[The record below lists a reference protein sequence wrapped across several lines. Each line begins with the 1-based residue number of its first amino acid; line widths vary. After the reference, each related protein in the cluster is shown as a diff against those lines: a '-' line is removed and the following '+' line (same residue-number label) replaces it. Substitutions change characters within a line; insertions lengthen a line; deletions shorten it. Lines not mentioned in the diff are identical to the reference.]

1 MYLQHHTNTFNV
13 CSDDVLF
20 TEENVLSVFD
30 KLSNLTTGYTVRN
43 FLNSLLH
50 CKELPTKWDKFYFFL
65 SEPTQGYIE
74 DFKNLLLADVKS
86 EEHLDREFSKD
97 LFKSIYFYS
106 TTFKYKK

>member
-1 MYLQHHTNTFNV
+1 MYLQYHTNTFSVPSN
-13 CSDDVLF
+13 DVLF
-20 TEENVLSVFD
+20 TEENIVSVFN
-30 KLSNLTTGYTVRN
+30 KLSNVATGYMFRN

-65 SEPTQGYIE
+65 SEPREGYIE

-86 EEHLDREFSKD
+86 EEHLDKEFSDD

-106 TTFKYKK
+106 MTFKYKK